1 MNRLRNVTIVGL
13 GLIGGSIAL
22 ALRSHEAAERIVG
35 VDVNESSLRKAL
47 QAGMIDDGA
56 NNLTI
61 AVADADLIVLATPV
75 RQTIRQ
81 IDLLG
86 SLPLKPGCIITDVSS
101 TKREICEF
109 AKSRLPNHISFI
121 GGHPM
126 AGSEKSGIDAASP
139 RLFEN
144 AAYILAPIPGTSEAA
159 VDALRILIEQLRAHV
174 LIMDPDEH
182 DSIVAAISHIPHL
195 VAALMVDQVA
205 DLGQTNPLYSRL
217 AAGGFRDV
225 TRIASGSPEM
235 WRDIVLSNRES
246 ILDLLQDW
254 NKRTDELIELIE
266 RADTH
271 RVESFFARTRDWRDA
286 LPAKAKGAATHYYE
300 MTIDVED
307 KPGIIAHVASIL
319 GQHGINLRNIG
330 ILENREEVNGQLLL
344 SFSSRRDLENS
355 AYLLKGHG
363 YKVYVRE

>member
-1 MNRLRNVTIVGL
+1 MNRLRSVTIVGL

-35 VDVNESSLRKAL
+35 VDVNESSLQKAL
-47 QAGMIDDGA
+47 QAGIIDEGI
-56 NNLTI
+56 NHLTD
-61 AVADADLIVLATPV
+61 AVTDTDLIVLATPV

-109 AKSRLPNHISFI
+109 AKSRLPQHISFI

-144 AAYILAPIPGTSEAA
+144 AAYILAPIPGTNEAA
-159 VDALRILIEQLRAHV
+159 VDSLRVLVEQIRAHV
-174 LIMDPDEH
+174 IVMDPDAH
-182 DSIVAAISHIPHL
+182 DRIVAAISHMPHL
-195 VAALMVDQVA
+195 VAALLVDQVA

-246 ILDLLQDW
+246 ILNLLQDW

-266 RADTH
+266 RADA
-271 RVESFFARTRDWRDA
+271 RLVESFFARTRDWRDA